1 MASSFMSGHK
11 FAIKKYSRTTPE
23 RAKYHQE
30 SLKIAKYML
39 YESGFERLDG
49 LGNFVEFRTT
59 FVPQIKQTIDN

>member
-1 MASSFMSGHK
+1 
-11 FAIKKYSRTTPE
+11 
-23 RAKYHQE
+23 
-30 SLKIAKYML
+30 ML